1 MGAVNSRKESFIE
14 VSVVP
19 SSLNQLVLVVA
30 TAPDIVLA
38 AVDIVLPPAD
48 ATVLALAPATE
59 LIGADPNTSLRP
71 PLAINDPAA
80 VITIEVMA
88 PLHAML
94 LSCDHVKTA
103 QSNQSTS
110 KQRVSNSG
118 RWLAVD

>member
-80 VITIEVMA
+80 VITIEVIA
-88 PLHAML
+88 LLHAM
-94 LSCDHVKTA
+94 SYPVI
-103 QSNQSTS
+103 TS
-110 KQRVSNSG
+110 KLPKAITVQP
-118 RWLAVD
+118 AK